1 MLWYK
6 AFLDTRGRFLIGL
19 ALLPCGAMFM
29 VFTYPQV
36 VELLPTAGGIDATGA
51 LGQQIN
57 EAIAL
62 ARDYRGYVWSQWFRQ
77 APTSTG
83 ALFAALLGTG
93 GLIASAS
100 GGSLFMLSLPATRM
114 RLMAVRAGCGLAQW
128 LALALVSSLAIPIA
142 SPAVGESYSL
152 IAALAHGLCL
162 FAGGAVIYSLALL
175 LSTVFGDLW
184 RPWLITLAIALP
196 IAFAEQ
202 VSRGSW
208 TVGLLAVMSGEQ
220 FFRTD
225 HLPWT
230 GLAVASVV
238 SAALLYLAAL
248 NFERRDF

>member
-19 ALLPCGAMFM
+19 VLLPCAALFMVLTYPRVAALLPA
-29 VFTYPQV
+29 VS
-36 VELLPTAGGIDATGA
+36 GIDTSGA
-51 LGQQIN
+51 LGQQIG

-93 GLIASAS
+93 GLVASAA

-114 RLMAVRAGCGLAQW
+114 QLMAVRAGSGLAQW
-128 LALALVSSLAIPIA
+128 LALALVSSLAIPMF

-152 IAALAHGLCL
+152 ITALAHGLCL

-202 VSRGSW
+202 IARGSSPI
-208 TVGLLAVMSGEQ
+208 GLSAVMSGEQ
-220 FFRTD
+220 YFRTG
-225 HLPWT
+225 HLPWA
-230 GLAVASVV
+230 GLGFAIVAST
-238 SAALLYLAAL
+238 ALLYFAAL

>member
-19 ALLPCGAMFM
+19 ALLPCAAISM
-29 VFTYPQV
+29 VLTYPRV
-36 VELLPTAGGIDATGA
+36 AALLPAVGGIDTSGA
-51 LGQQIN
+51 IGQQIG

-62 ARDYRGYVWSQWFRQ
+62 SRDYRGYVWSQWFWQ

-93 GLIASAS
+93 GLVASAS

-114 RLMAVRAGCGLAQW
+114 QLMAVRAGSGLAQW
-128 LALALVSSLAIPIA
+128 LTLALVSSLAIPLS

-152 IAALAHGLCL
+152 VTALAHGLCL

-184 RPWLITLAIALP
+184 RPWLITLAIAMP

-202 VSRGSW
+202 VARGSW
-208 TVGLLAVMSGEQ
+208 AVGLSGVMSGERL
-220 FFRTD
+220 FRTG

-230 GLAVASVV
+230 GLAVASVA

-248 NFERRDF
+248 NFSRRDF